1 MIIRAPAR
9 AAPSEFAVDDNGR
22 NTSDAVLLRFGSHIG
37 LLHILDHNLMR
48 RPSKTLNYLDCFLA
62 RRTTCTEDFDFLF
75 CSHGVSWTLPYID
88 SSHYFSLAFGPE
100 STAILV

>member
-1 MIIRAPAR
+1 MFIRAPAR

-62 RRTTCTEDFDFLF
+62 RRTTRTEDFAFLF
-75 CSHGVSWTLPYID
+75 CTHRVSYTLPYIN
-88 SSHYFSLAFGPE
+88 SSPSSSLPFLPY
-100 STAILV
+100 SPTL